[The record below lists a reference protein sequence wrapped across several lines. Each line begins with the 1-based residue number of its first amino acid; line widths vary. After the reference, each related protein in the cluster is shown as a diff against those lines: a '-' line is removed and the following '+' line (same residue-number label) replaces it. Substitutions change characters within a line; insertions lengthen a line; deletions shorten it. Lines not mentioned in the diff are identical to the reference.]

1 LWWKNRQEEK
11 KIAKLRPSIA
21 SQAMVMGVI
30 PDIMTKLSP
39 RKAVAL
45 GADLKKVEPAD
56 SGSEDEGPVNEDGEV
71 IMDWDKIMAK
81 KKDIDLRMPILSAHE
96 IDMYLRSV
104 TLLIRRIYKGE
115 SIVHNAKVVEMEQP
129 KKLKLVKK
137 SEKYS
142 RIEFKKSQD
151 KNISIGEIKI
161 KAGGALDDSTLNQS
175 N

>member
-1 LWWKNRQEEK
+1 MWWQNRQEEK
-11 KIAKLRPSIA
+11 KLAKLGPKIA
-21 SQAMVMGVI
+21 LNPMVMGLS

-45 GADLKKVEPAD
+45 GADLKKIEPAD
-56 SGSEDEGPVNEDGEV
+56 SSSEDEGPVNEDGEV

-104 TLLIRRIYKGE
+104 ALLIRRIYKGE
-115 SIVHNAKVVEMEQP
+115 SIVHNAKVVEMDKP

-142 RIEFKKSQD
+142 RIEFKNSQD

-161 KAGGALDDSTLNQS
+161 KHGGALDDSTLNQS